1 MKKQRKIIGLILL
14 IATVLIYFFSNHQS
28 PFARLFL
35 FAGMGVSGLL
45 MTNAKWTIPKKYR
58 LHSLGLF
65 LFAVVGIYITL
76 FSSFNDTVRRG
87 VAAVGLFVVTVF
99 LVIMTLKNKN
109 RALKR

>member
-1 MKKQRKIIGLILL
+1 M
-14 IATVLIYFFSNHQS
+14 
-28 PFARLFL
+28 FL

-76 FSSFNDTVRRG
+76 FSSFNDTVRK
-87 VAAVGLFVVTVF
+87 VVSAVGLFVITAF
-99 LVIMTLKNKN
+99 LVFMTIKNKN
-109 RALKR
+109 KLLKS